1 MTLEDCLRESKSYYR
16 EIPAPAE
23 LQERIEAAYRS
34 LRPEA
39 VRETHILRWA
49 AVSAASVFA
58 VFVILLN
65 SSPVFARSTHGIPVI
80 GDIARVFTF
89 REDFKQTAG
98 QNLVVKEPKV
108 SGLKDSG
115 RQEQINRLIRK
126 KVDAAQ
132 KMLEERSRQEREAF
146 LQTGGRA
153 EDYIPAESSVT
164 YSIKCSNAKTL
175 SFVLD
180 IMWDRAQSSLEQDF
194 YNLDPGTGAALT
206 LENLLGK
213 NYRSVVDAG
222 VRRQMQERAAQH
234 KDWEY
239 FTGSDGFQ
247 GIRRDQKFYVNAAG
261 NVVVVFDKY
270 EIAPGFMG
278 PQEFT
283 IPAAQ
288 QTGTSSAG

>member
-1 MTLEDCLRESKSYYR
+1 MTLEDCLRESKSCYR
-16 EIPAPAE
+16 GIPAPAE
-23 LQERIEAAYRS
+23 LQERIETAYRS
-34 LRPEA
+34 FRPEA
-39 VRETHILRWA
+39 LREMHVSRWA

-65 SSPVFARSTHGIPVI
+65 SSPVFARSTRGIPVV

-89 REDFKQTAG
+89 REDFKQTTG
-98 QNLVVKEPKV
+98 QNLVVKEPEV

-115 RQEQINRLIRK
+115 RQEQINRLIQK
-126 KVDAAQ
+126 KVEAAQ

-146 LQTGGRA
+146 LRTGGRA
-153 EDYIPAESSVT
+153 EDYIPAKSSIT

-175 SFVLD
+175 SFVLN
-180 IMWDRAQSSLEQDF
+180 ITWDRAQSSLEQDF
-194 YNLDPGTGAALT
+194 YNLDPGTGAVLT

-222 VRRQMQERAAQH
+222 VRKQMQERAVQH
-234 KDWEY
+234 KDWTY
-239 FTGSDGFQ
+239 FTGSNGFQ
-247 GIRRDQKFYVNAAG
+247 GIRPDRKFYVDAAG

-288 QTGTSSAG
+288 PSGASSAG